1 MRIAS
6 IVARS
11 KATSCF
17 LSQISRKSL
26 RSHRQY
32 YFFTS
37 ASFDCNALL
46 IPKTSSRITLST
58 ELKGNRIVSYNTF
71 NAFSTSSE
79 ATSSKIVQAHNTPFA
94 IISLLFL
101 AVLGSDPVVSYLLNE
116 GEDVNDSYWMHQHR
130 QRNGE
135 NEISEKYSLVSPNT
149 SSLRNPGLHADGRIN
164 KAEDKANT
172 LPDYSKVVIVG
183 GGMAGL
189 HTALAL
195 AEKMNAYPSQVVE
208 KTYTVESNQSSWK
221 NWFRRNDK
229 NNVMQQPD
237 DKRNTPEIQ
246 HPNQNRNKPE
256 QQIVVIDGSAIG
268 NFASGRA
275 KGLVVPGFQVPLEDL
290 EADAVDNEGNSGT
303 SIPAVLDSIIS
314 FLFSEPPAP
323 KYTKQIVRDMYG
335 MTYEALDR
343 LRDIVQRY
351 EIDCD
356 WVESGSVEASIHPL
370 EEEQGET
377 ENAEGSDKN
386 AFLSA
391 EQVNEIMG
399 IPKKS
404 GRNLYRGGEY
414 DPSCAGVNPL
424 ELTLGLAN
432 AAESLGVKIFE
443 YTKAAKI
450 ERNRNDN
457 DATAAA
463 ENLPPK
469 GIFNLVT
476 NEGQVIR
483 CDHIVLCTGAE
494 NISNKLSTRLAYSF
508 VPIYTWMAATA
519 ELREECPLKDGI
531 VDSVV
536 AKNLTGSA
544 TSAKTSGYNAD
555 SLTKKPA
562 PMCGDDHVSLNYWRR
577 TPTLVQNKFKR
588 NEDNGGRILFGSL
601 ADTYPF
607 PKWLISWR
615 LRNALTEVYPQ
626 LKDVKFDHVWGGKL
640 AFPLNSMP
648 LIGRDTDYDDNKQ
661 EDIDGMNKYSFGGV
675 WYATGFA
682 GHGIVPTAMA
692 GSILANAILG
702 IPDYSLDEINNE
714 SHHQKWQLFHEY
726 FPPSPWNGSPVSRA
740 GAGSLLLVYN
750 LWDWLGKRGVPLP
763 PLPKLW

>member
-17 LSQISRKSL
+17 LSHISRKSL
-26 RSHRQY
+26 RNHRQY
-32 YFFTS
+32 YYFSS
-37 ASFDCNALL
+37 ASLDCNTLL
-46 IPKTSSRITLST
+46 IPKTSSRIALST
-58 ELKGNRIVSYNTF
+58 ELKGSRIVSYTAF

-101 AVLGSDPVVSYLLNE
+101 AVLGSDPVVSYSLNE

-130 QRNGE
+130 QRNGGNE
-135 NEISEKYSLVSPNT
+135 NSDEYSLLGPNT
-149 SSLRNPGLHADGRIN
+149 RSLRNPGLHADGLYH
-164 KAEDKANT
+164 KAEGKANA
-172 LPDYSKVVIVG
+172 LPNFSKVVIVG

-195 AEKMNAYPSQVVE
+195 AEKINADPSQVVE
-208 KTYTVESNQSSWK
+208 KKYAVESNRSLWK
-221 NWFRRNDK
+221 KWFRRNDK
-229 NNVMQQPD
+229 KNKMQQPD
-237 DKRNTPEIQ
+237 GKRKTPQIQ
-246 HPNQNRNKPE
+246 HSNQNKDKPE
-256 QQIVVIDGSAIG
+256 QQIIVIDGSTIG

-290 EADAVDNEGNSGT
+290 EADAVDYEGHSDT

-323 KYTKQIVRDMYG
+323 KYTKQIVRDMYD

-343 LRDIVQRY
+343 LRHIVHRY
-351 EIDCD
+351 EIDCE
-356 WVESGSVEASIHPL
+356 WVESGSVEASIHSI
-370 EEEQGET
+370 EEEQGEN
-377 ENAEGSDKN
+377 ENAEGSDKT

-399 IPKKS
+399 IPEKNCK
-404 GRNLYRGGEY
+404 NLYQGGEY
-414 DPSCAGVNPL
+414 DPGCAGVNPL
-424 ELTLGLAN
+424 ELTLGLAD

-443 YTKAAKI
+443 YTKAARI
-450 ERNRNDN
+450 ERNRDDN
-457 DATAAA
+457 DATAAT
-463 ENLPPK
+463 EKVPPK
-469 GIFNLVT
+469 GRFNLVT
-476 NEGQVIR
+476 TEGQVVR
-483 CDHIVLCTGAE
+483 CDHVVLCTGAE
-494 NISNKLSTRLAYSF
+494 NISNKLSRRLAYSF

-519 ELREECPLKDGI
+519 ELREECPLKDGV
-531 VDSVV
+531 VDSVI

-544 TSAKTSGYNAD
+544 NSAKTSGHEAD

-577 TPTLVQNKFKR
+577 TPTLVQKKFKR
-588 NEDNGGRILFGSL
+588 NEDNEGRILFGSL

-615 LRNALTEVYPQ
+615 LRYALTEVYPQ
-626 LKDVKFDHVWGGKL
+626 LRDVKFDHVWGGKL

-648 LIGRDTDYDDNKQ
+648 LIGRDTDYDDNTQ
-661 EDIDGMNKYSFGGV
+661 EDIDGMNKYSGGGV

-692 GSILANAILG
+692 GSVLANAILG
-702 IPDYSLDEINNE
+702 IPDYSLDEINNV
-714 SHHQKWQLFHEY
+714 SHHQRWQLFHEY